1 MEQSILNVIEN
12 ILTKGKTQIV
22 SRLFVSPGS
31 SNNIQYS

>member
-22 SRLFVSPGS
+22 ITLFI
-31 SNNIQYS
+31 SNSCNVKDP